1 MGSGGGRVWWF
12 SFGSSGGPT
21 SGRLSYSLKSMIG
34 PFKKHEKH
42 LVRIVAV
49 VGPAVN
55 LVKEAIWDGLGR
67 IRMVERAV
75 FAVPGCGG
83 NRIASLL
90 LFYKERF
97 LVTKRDCAASNTQLR
112 IRPGV

>member
-1 MGSGGGRVWWF
+1 
-12 SFGSSGGPT
+12 
-21 SGRLSYSLKSMIG
+21 MIG

-67 IRMVERAV
+67 IRMVERAI
-75 FAVPGCGG
+75 FAVQD
-83 NRIASLL
+83 AVVTELL
-90 LFYKERF
+90 LYFYFIKSVF
-97 LVTKRDCAASNTQLR
+97 W
-112 IRPGV
+112 